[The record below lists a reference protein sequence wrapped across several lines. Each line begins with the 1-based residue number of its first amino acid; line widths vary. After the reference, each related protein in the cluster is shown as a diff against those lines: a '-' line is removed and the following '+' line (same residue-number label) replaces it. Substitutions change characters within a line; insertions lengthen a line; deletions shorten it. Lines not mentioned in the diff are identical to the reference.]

1 MGRRVWAG
9 RGHRATSR
17 EFSNR
22 GLGLREVDAWSE
34 KQVMEVRTSSTP
46 NQAWEDEGVAEQ
58 LRERVFNAYVCRS
71 LDRGRPHPSEVFEP
85 STLADASLPK
95 CEYPL
100 WDALPAEVV
109 DGGKLSQLQLE
120 GVLYACNKHM
130 ERLPDGTRA
139 GFLIGDGAGVGKG
152 RQVAGIILDNYAR
165 GRTRHLWLSTSTDLY
180 VDAKRD
186 MGDLGLHIKVINGCK
201 ELDRE
206 WRATGLS
213 ADFQEGVM
221 FCTYSTLVSD
231 NGKRRRL
238 DQVVDWL
245 GGKGFEGCIFFDE
258 CHKAKNYAAGSD
270 GGGTKVSKVVVALQ
284 DQMPNARIVY
294 CSATSVSEITHM
306 GYLSRLALWGPG
318 TAFRDFPAFRD
329 AMKSRGLGFL
339 EMLSVELKS
348 QGKYVVRGLS
358 YAGAEFMEVEC
369 PLTKEQED
377 MWDAAVHLWNEL
389 RRDIETALDVTAAKT
404 MDVWKMYWGAQQRF
418 FRLLCVSL
426 KIPTVVAETKMA
438 LEAGHS
444 VVIGLQTT
452 GESSADALKLRSGD
466 ECGFISTAK
475 EILLRFIKTHFPT
488 YINADTGVIHT
499 EDFDGRQSQE
509 CLELRRK
516 LMHKTSALDL
526 PVNFLDELVDLLGGK
541 DRVAEMTGRKGRV
554 VRNNNRISYEMR
566 ADGNTAL
573 EDVNIA
579 EKSMFMKGKKLVAII
594 SDAASTGIS
603 LHADRNAQ
611 NQRRRV
617 HLTVELP
624 WSADKAVQQ
633 LGRSHRSN
641 QVSAPVYKLVSS
653 MVGGEKRFVASV
665 ASRLQ
670 SLGALTKGDRRA
682 ASGLNMAES
691 SFDTKLGRQ
700 ALRLLFDY
708 IEQRSDVLPPGVSLE
723 GLCRDAS
730 YVPCSV
736 LELHSCL
743 NDAMSSLGLSSDL
756 TDLKRFL
763 NRILGLP
770 IRKQN
775 LLFNYFYQLLQ
786 EQIRIAKRN
795 GKYSEGV
802 SDLPGSQIRRCGKQ
816 TQLWKLAYRNDIV
829 IDRGVSFE
837 GALEKL
843 QQTENPEASGF
854 YQSRRPLYGK
864 TSYLLAIRKPGLN
877 DLYTICRPN
886 TGINYFEMDHTEL
899 VGKYVEISVDRV
911 CDGWKEAYEAA
922 ADQCLH
928 GPRCAN
934 GSQCTTGR
942 RLTQVSLI
950 TGTVCAIWGA
960 LEAVLSRHEFELSK
974 ADRSL
979 RVVRAQ
985 LDDGETL
992 IGIRY
997 PSHLLKEVQEI
1008 LQAEQAGKANFAEIA
1023 ALGAGTLFNS
1033 ASAVDGRME
1042 MPEPVVPKL
1051 LSKAFRP
1058 PRTLFTYFKP
1068 TAAENQKCNVDT
1080 DAEEKKRTEQ
1090 APKRED
1096 VKRVCTGSEAPV
1108 IHIIDD

>member
-1 MGRRVWAG
+1 MVGDGYGFDTDTWCIVDRSYPRRGR
-9 RGHRATSR
+9 
-17 EFSNR
+17 E
-22 GLGLREVDAWSE
+22 
-34 KQVMEVRTSSTP
+34 VMEVRTSTSSHVT
-46 NQAWEDEGVAEQ
+46 WEDEGVAEQ
-58 LRERVFNAYVCRS
+58 LRERVFDAYVCRS
-71 LDRGRPHPSEVFEP
+71 VDRGKPHPSEVFEP
-85 STLADASLPK
+85 STLADASLPT
-95 CEYPL
+95 CDYPL
-100 WDALPAEVV
+100 WDALPAPIVEQ
-109 DGGKLSQLQLE
+109 GKLSQLQLE
-120 GVLYACNKHM
+120 GVLYACNKHR

-152 RQVAGIILDNYAR
+152 RQVAGIILDNYVR

-186 MGDLGLHIKVINGCK
+186 MGDIGLHIKVINGCK

-213 ADFQEGVM
+213 ADFKEGVM

-231 NGKRRRL
+231 NGKKKRL
-238 DQVVDWL
+238 DQVVEWL
-245 GGKGFEGCIFFDE
+245 GGETFDGCIVFDE
-258 CHKAKNYAAGSD
+258 CHKAKNYATGGD

-284 DQMPNARIVY
+284 EQMPNARVVY

-318 TAFRDFPAFRD
+318 TAFQDFPTFRE

-358 YAGAEFMEVEC
+358 YTGAEFMEVEC
-369 PLTKEQED
+369 PMARQQEET
-377 MWDAAVHLWNEL
+377 WDSAVHLWNEL
-389 RRDIETALDVTAAKT
+389 RRDIETALDITAART
-404 MDVWKMYWGAQQRF
+404 MDVWKMYWGTQQRF

-426 KIPTVVAETKMA
+426 KIPTVVAETKLA
-438 LEAGHS
+438 LETGHA

-488 YINADTGVIHT
+488 FINADTGVLHT
-499 EDFDGRQSQE
+499 AEFSGRQSQE
-509 CLELRRK
+509 CLDLRRK
-516 LMHKTSALDL
+516 LMQKASALDL
-526 PVNFLDELVDLLGGK
+526 PVNFLDELIDLLGGK
-541 DRVAEMTGRKGRV
+541 DKVAEMTGRKGRI
-554 VRNNNRISYEMR
+554 VRVNNRIRYETR

-573 EDVNIA
+573 EDVNLA
-579 EKSMFMKGKKLVAII
+579 EKATFMRGKKLIAII

-641 QVSAPVYKLVSS
+641 QESAPIYKLVST

-700 ALRLLFDY
+700 AVRLLFDY
-708 IEQRSDVLPPGVSLE
+708 IEHTSDVLPPGVSLE
-723 GLCRDAS
+723 GLCNDAS
-730 YVPCSV
+730 YAPRSV
-736 LELHSCL
+736 LELHSWL
-743 NDAMSSLGLSSDL
+743 KETMSDLGLSSDL

-770 IRKQN
+770 IQKQN

-786 EQIRIAKRN
+786 EQIRVAKKN

-802 SDLPGSQIRRCGKQ
+802 SDLPGSHIRRCGQQ
-816 TQLWKLAYRNDIV
+816 TQLWKLAFRNDII

-837 GALEKL
+837 SALGKL
-843 QQTENPEASGF
+843 EQVEDPVASGF
-854 YQSRRPLYGK
+854 YQSKRPLYGK
-864 TSYLLAIRKPGLN
+864 TAYLLAIRKPGMHH
-877 DLYTICRPN
+877 LYTICRPN
-886 TGINYFEMDHTEL
+886 TGINYFEMDHAEL
-899 VGKYVEISVDRV
+899 MGKYAPITAECVR
-911 CDGWKEAYEAA
+911 DGWQEAYSSAV
-922 ADQCLH
+922 DQCLH
-928 GPRCAN
+928 GPRCGN
-934 GSQCTTGR
+934 GPQCTVGR
-942 RLTQVSLI
+942 RLTHVSLI

-960 LEAVLSRHEFELSK
+960 LEAVLSRHEYELSK

-979 RVVRAQ
+979 RVVRAEM
-985 LDDGETL
+985 DDGETL

-997 PSHLLKEVQEI
+997 PSHLLNEVQEL
-1008 LQAEQAGKANFAEIA
+1008 LQAEQAGKCSFANMT
-1023 ALGAGTLFNS
+1023 ALGGRSPYGSTSF
-1033 ASAVDGRME
+1033 VDGKVE
-1042 MPEPVVPKL
+1042 MPGTVISKL

-1058 PRTLFTYFKP
+1058 PRTLLTYFQP
-1068 TAAENQKCNVDT
+1068 AAAQQIKHPGVET
-1080 DAEEKKRTEQ
+1080 EEKKRAKQE
-1090 APKRED
+1090 PRKED
-1096 VKRVCTGSEAPV
+1096 IKKHCTSPGMPV